1 MPRVTTIAPQ
11 LQAVFE
17 DERSRMR
24 VAVGAG
30 APREAPAI
38 AKHTVRMYGRLA
50 QLQEDTIAA
59 QRVAVA
65 CTAGCHYCCHL
76 RVEVRPYEAFFL
88 AAHVRS
94 STGEAAQQALLA
106 KLDANLAR
114 IAPLT
119 PQQHIRAGIPCAL
132 LDDQGRCGVY
142 AARPAACRKYYSTAV
157 DTCRDA
163 HANPHAPLVREIEHE
178 GVRLAGNA
186 VALGFAKG
194 IEDAGMDAKPVEL
207 HFALRAALTNPK
219 AEKRWRDGKKPFV

>member
-1 MPRVTTIAPQ
+1 MPRVTTISPQ
-11 LQAVFE
+11 LQAVFD

-24 VAVGAG
+24 VAVVARS
-30 APREAPAI
+30 PRDAAAI
-38 AKHTVRMYGRLA
+38 AKQTVRMYGRLA
-50 QLQEDTIAA
+50 QLQEEAIAA
-59 QRVAVA
+59 QRVEVA

-76 RVEVRPYEAFFL
+76 RVEVRPYEVFFL

-94 STGEAAQQALLA
+94 SFGEAEQQALLA

-142 AARPAACRKYYSTAV
+142 AARPAVCRKYYSITV

-163 HANPHAPLVREIEHE
+163 HANPHAPLAHEIEHE

-194 IEDAGMDAKPVEL
+194 IEDGGMDASPVEL
-207 HFALRAALTNPK
+207 QFALKSALTNPK